1 MVKNQ
6 PANAAVV
13 CLIPG
18 LGRSFREANGNPL
31 QYSFLGN
38 PMDRRAWRGIMHGLQ
53 RVGHYL
59 ATKQQQ
65 QNTEER
71 TFIKKQKF
79 RSIHLYLARDSM
91 WLFPGSSECKES
103 ACHAGDQAQSL
114 G

>member
-1 MVKNQ
+1 MGCK
-6 PANAAVV
+6 
-13 CLIPG
+13 
-18 LGRSFREANGNPL
+18 
-31 QYSFLGN
+31 
-38 PMDRRAWRGIMHGLQ
+38 